1 MKKLYNEFFYV
12 PKYGKVKEKV
22 MLMRTA
28 LTVVIMVV
36 CLFAMSLTAYAYFS
50 HNVTSGSNIIKAAYF
65 DAQIT
70 VNNGTNDV
78 TLTKDGKYQTALLPA
93 GDYSIKF
100 ERGSSTADTGFCVV
114 TIGDTVYHTGQI
126 GEDVARSVDG
136 ASVTFTLKVS
146 TDTNIKILSH
156 WGTSSKYG
164 YGDVG
169 NVSKYI
175 SDGDTLDLRVPDKS
189 KSNSD
194 TEKKDETGESDEPS
208 GETTSQETTTG
219 ETTESTTTPTEVVYT
234 VQSGDTLSGIAKQY
248 NTTVTKIAAYNG
260 ISNPNAIVTG
270 QKITIPPADYVVP
283 IETTPETTATP
294 ETTTPPET
302 TQNET
307 EETTESQS
315 TQEPSDTTEQTN
327 PEDTTVTAS
336 EQETQPAETTG
347 APDTE
352 ETGGTI

>member
-65 DAQIT
+65 DAKII

-146 TDTNIKILSH
+146 TDINIKILSH

-189 KSNSD
+189 TSNSD
-194 TEKKDETGESDEPS
+194 AEKKEETGEQTKPTGTEP
-208 GETTSQETTTG
+208 GETT
-219 ETTESTTTPTEVVYT
+219 YT
-234 VQSGDTLSGIAKQY
+234 VVTKDTLWEIAKAY
-248 NTTVTKIAAYNG
+248 NTSVDALKAYNG
-260 ISNPNAIVTG
+260 LTTNTIIPG
-270 QKITIPPADYVVP
+270 QVLRIPPNDYVIP
-283 IETTPETTATP
+283 ETTTTPETATTP

-302 TQNET
+302 TPSEANG
-307 EETTESQS
+307 TTESQS
-315 TQEPSDTTEQTN
+315 TQESSDTTEQTN
-327 PEDTTVTAS
+327 PEDTTETTS

>member
-36 CLFAMSLTAYAYFS
+36 CLFAMSLTVYAYFS

-65 DAQIT
+65 DAKIT

-100 ERGSSTADTGFCVV
+100 ERGSSTADTGFCIV

-146 TDTNIKILSH
+146 ADTNIKILSH

-189 KSNSD
+189 TGNPGNEEND
-194 TEKKDETGESDEPS
+194 VTDENDKASS
-208 GETTSQETTTG
+208 ETTSQETTTG

-234 VQSGDTLSGIAKQY
+234 VQSGDTL
-248 NTTVTKIAAYNG
+248 
-260 ISNPNAIVTG
+260 
-270 QKITIPPADYVVP
+270 
-283 IETTPETTATP
+283 
-294 ETTTPPET
+294 
-302 TQNET
+302 
-307 EETTESQS
+307 
-315 TQEPSDTTEQTN
+315 
-327 PEDTTVTAS
+327 
-336 EQETQPAETTG
+336 
-347 APDTE
+347 
-352 ETGGTI
+352 